1 MKTLIIDLKFN
12 EKYFE
17 RVIHHELF
25 HIIND
30 GFKDLF
36 DEDEWKKF
44 NGTNFKYADCS
55 TCSKKLGL
63 DTYTNTDGFF
73 TEYSMTI
80 PSEDMAEVYSHL
92 IIGNYEISD
101 DKILNKK
108 IQFIKGKLKKIDNT
122 FVF

>member
-1 MKTLIIDLKFN
+1 MF
-12 EKYFE
+12 Y
-17 RVIHHELF
+17 LF
-25 HIIND
+25 
-30 GFKDLF
+30 
-36 DEDEWKKF
+36 
-44 NGTNFKYADCS
+44 
-55 TCSKKLGL
+55 KKLGL

-108 IQFIKGKLKKIDNT
+108 IQFIKDKLKEIDNT

>member
-1 MKTLIIDLKFN
+1 MKTLIVDLKFN
-12 EKYFE
+12 KKYFE

-36 DEDEWKKF
+36 NEDEWKKF
-44 NGTNFKYADCS
+44 NEPNFEYAECF

-63 DTYTNTDGFF
+63 DTYKNTNGFF

-92 IIGNYEISD
+92 ITGNYKISD

-108 IQFIKGKLKKIDNT
+108 IQYIRDKLKEIDNT